1 VKLLELV
8 RYSLD
13 KQITERSWES
23 MCQDWPTAT
32 PNDLIPEFYS
42 NFLNIKTTTLEFDVF
57 LRKKM
62 YHISPDVV
70 ASALKIPR
78 VAQPGYPYIG
88 QLVPLRDTMMELFYG
103 KTIA

>member
-1 VKLLELV
+1 MKLLELV

-32 PNDLIPEFYS
+32 PNDLILEFYS
-42 NFLNIKTTTLEFDVF
+42 NFLNIKTTSLEFDVF

-70 ASALKIPR
+70 TSALKIPR
-78 VAQPGYPYIG
+78 VAQPGYRYTG
-88 QLVPLRDTMMELFYG
+88 KLVPLPNTMM
-103 KTIA
+103 